1 MTHRV
6 SDSLLSIAA
15 ALAFILV
22 GVGLTSYAP
31 AQERQPGPLQRR
43 LPEATPKVL
52 ESVPPIEAQRQVAD
66 VARRVRPQ
74 VEAAFTQAAADF
86 GERIQLNS
94 MILYAGL
101 DGTVAANVA
110 LEGFENVRAENLAV
124 PRGGGRPAPVVLEG
138 SLTKS
143 LLVFTS
149 RDLSPEAP
157 AGFYL
162 VRLRPRGSQIIAE
175 FLTREGRPV
184 YQAPATV
191 TEAGQENARM
201 APMCTI
207 GPHGE
212 LILFDY
218 HDALKD
224 VVIEARLS
232 PSGRRVL
239 SGATGGDAD
248 SSRRL
253 TGAAGEIISAVRQL
267 PRQHQHNVVLTGPG
281 ATARWII
288 RWCYEAGQQV
298 ACACKRYQS
307 GNYVEWWCTT
317 SAGHILHWSYF
328 VYD

>member
-6 SDSLLSIAA
+6 STYLLSIAA
-15 ALAFILV
+15 TLFLIFA
-22 GVGLTSYAP
+22 GVGLPSPVP
-31 AQERQPGPLQRR
+31 AQERQPGPAQRR
-43 LPEATPKVL
+43 LPQATPRAL
-52 ESVPPIEAQRQVAD
+52 ESVPPIEVQQQVAD

-74 VEAAFTQAAADF
+74 VEAAFAQAAADF
-86 GERIQLNS
+86 RERIQPNS

-101 DGTVAANVA
+101 DGTIAANVA
-110 LEGFENVRAENLAV
+110 LEGFENVRAENLAIQ
-124 PRGGGRPAPVVLEG
+124 RGGGRPMPRALEG
-138 SLTKS
+138 GFTKA
-143 LLVFTS
+143 LIVFTS

-162 VRLRPRGSQIIAE
+162 VRLRPQGSQIIAE
-175 FLTREGRPV
+175 FLTRDGRAV

-201 APMCTI
+201 APTCTI

-218 HDALKD
+218 HDPLKD
-224 VVIEARLS
+224 VVIEVRPS
-232 PSGRRVL
+232 PSGRRAL
-239 SGATGGDAD
+239 SSAAGGDSD

-253 TGAAGEIISAVRQL
+253 TGAAGEIVSTVRQL
-267 PRQHQHNVVLTGPG
+267 SRQHQHNVVLTGPG

-288 RWCYEAGQQV
+288 RWCIDGGKQV

-317 SAGHILHWSYF
+317 SKEKILHWSYF
-328 VYD
+328 VHE